1 MSQSSHAASSGV
13 WQNSVATLQVPGFTW
28 VPAHPEQYVKKKKKK
43 DFVEGKGKK
52 RKEEEIPPER
62 TKDL

>member
-1 MSQSSHAASSGV
+1 M
-13 WQNSVATLQVPGFTW
+13 L
-28 VPAHPEQYVKKKKKK
+28 KKKKK